1 METLWTA
8 GHGGIAKEIRKVE
21 KDGDYYI
28 FTTVDGGKSS
38 MHWVK
43 AVEAMK
49 IVLERED
56 YAVVPQFTKP
66 RSERC

>member
-8 GHGGIAKEIRKVE
+8 GHDGIAKEICKVE

-43 AVEAMK
+43 AVEALPR
-49 IVLERED
+49 VLERED
-56 YAVVPQFTKP
+56 YEVVPLFTKP
-66 RSERC
+66 RAER